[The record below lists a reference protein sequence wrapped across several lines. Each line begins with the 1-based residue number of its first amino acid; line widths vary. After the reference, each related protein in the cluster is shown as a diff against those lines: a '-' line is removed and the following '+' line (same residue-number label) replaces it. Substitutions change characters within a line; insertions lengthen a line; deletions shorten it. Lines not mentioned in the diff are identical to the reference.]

1 MGCKYF
7 PASSI
12 ALADPS
18 MQPTNLV
25 AFKQLASSATTA
37 VKTAGSADKTY
48 KKRALGNIYRTSPTG
63 GSSHAKG
70 IVLEK
75 VGVEAKQPNSAIR
88 KCVRVQLIKNGKKVT
103 AFVPNDGCLN
113 FVDENDEV
121 LISGFGRRG
130 KAKGD
135 IPGVR
140 FKVVKV
146 SGVGLLALW
155 KEKKRVVKMSTLAR
169 PPPLPRRSVPAP
181 PPRPESSIETPAPT
195 GIAAR
200 IASLQL
206 DQIGRNPHERPQ
218 LKRGA
223 SAQEKAAAPPPPPR
237 RNAPPPLPTRT
248 ASSSSRSIEEIAERD
263 PQLAK
268 RLARP
273 PPPPPPP
280 KRVESQPPPLPTR
293 TVSTPT
299 VPARRLPPMPTR
311 LPTPPPEPEYEEPE
325 PEYEEEDEYDE
336 GYQSQEESCIKCHD
350 FSAVDAH
357 AALFPR
363 HTVTSI
369 AQLAYD
375 LTAPFESE
383 TEKARAIF
391 YWLHCNIAY
400 DCDSFFSGNIG
411 ASTAESTL
419 QSGLAVCDGYAGM
432 FVSLAEYA
440 GLQAHKVTGHG
451 KGFGYT
457 ALGPGEACPPES
469 SNHAWN
475 CVLMD
480 GTWRLLDSCWGAGA
494 LMGSSY
500 TQRFAPV
507 WFTSTPTEFGRRH
520 WPTDP
525 SYQYASL
532 ERKQSEI
539 DLVSLV
545 GLYRRKRAGPFP
557 GRSISLSPRGRPS
570 MATLTPKTL
579 RGTFSSPPMAE
590 IQSGGWVS
598 FHIFKQCEHMSREM
612 ADNYVYFINAP
623 DDTKTTL
630 EVNAE
635 GGWSANIYMPRG
647 LAGDVSL
654 NFVTKFDN
662 RDAKGLAP
670 QTFRNSIGRKS
681 MAWQG
686 LAKWR
691 LI

>member
-1 MGCKYF
+1 MGCKYRPLLQSF
-7 PASSI
+7 
-12 ALADPS
+12 ALTVYV
-18 MQPTNLV
+18 QPTNL
-25 AFKQLASSATTA
+25 AASKPPASSATIV
-37 VKTAGSADKTY
+37 VKTAGLADKAY

-155 KEKKRVVKMSTLAR
+155 KEKKRDRVIAMSVR
-169 PPPLPRRSVPAP
+169 PPLPPRRSVPAP
-181 PPRPESSIETPAPT
+181 PPPPYVDDGDESHPEPQVK

-200 IASLQL
+200 IASLHL
-206 DQIGRNPHERPQ
+206 NEVGRTPSQRPT
-218 LKRGA
+218 RA
-223 SAQEKAAAPPPPPR
+223 SSGTHTTAGTTENDAQENFEKGPPPPPPPR
-237 RNAPPPLPTRT
+237 RNAPPPLPARTR
-248 ASSSSRSIEEIAERD
+248 RSIKEIAETD

-268 RLARP
+268 RLSRP
-273 PPPPPPP
+273 PPPPPLP
-280 KRVESQPPPLPTR
+280 KRAASESQSPPPPLPAR
-293 TVSTPT
+293 APSTPT

-311 LPTPPPEPEYEEPE
+311 LPTPPPEPEYDEEPE
-325 PEYEEEDEYDE
+325 QPIYDE
-336 GYQSQEESCIKCHD
+336 PYENAEESSCIKCHD
-350 FSAVDAH
+350 FSTVDAH
-357 AALFPR
+357 AAQFPR
-363 HTVTSI
+363 HTVSSI
-369 AQLAYD
+369 PQLAYD

-383 TEKARAIF
+383 TEKARSIF

-400 DCDSFFSGNIG
+400 DCDSFFSGNLR

-432 FVSLAEYA
+432 FVSLAEHA
-440 GLQAHKVTGHG
+440 GLQAHKVSGHG

-457 ALGPGEACPPES
+457 PLDPAEPCPPET

-500 TQRFAPV
+500 TKRFAPF
-507 WFTSTPTEFGRRH
+507 WFTSTPVEFGRRH
-520 WPTDP
+520 YPTDP
-525 SYQYASL
+525 SYQL
-532 ERKQSEI
+532 ISEEDGGPVSWPDYI
-539 DLVSLV
+539 LSGETPTIYDNLDSENFSRDLLQ
-545 GLYRRKRAGPFP
+545 P
-557 GRSISLSPRGRPS
+557 
-570 MATLTPKTL
+570 AT
-579 RGTFSSPPMAE
+579 AE
-590 IQSGGWVS
+590 IYSGGWVS
-598 FHIFKQCEHMSREM
+598 FTLFKQCEHMSREIS
-612 ADNYVYFINAP
+612 DNYVYFVNAP

-630 EVNAE
+630 EVNDE
-635 GGWSANIYMPRG
+635 GGWSANIYLARG
-647 LAGDVSL
+647 MSGDVSL
-654 NFVTKFDN
+654 NMVTKFDN
-662 RDAKGLAP
+662 RDAKGLST
-670 QTFRNSIGRKS
+670 QTFKNSIGRKS
-681 MAWQG
+681 MAWAG
-686 LAKWR
+686 MARWR
-691 LI
+691 LV